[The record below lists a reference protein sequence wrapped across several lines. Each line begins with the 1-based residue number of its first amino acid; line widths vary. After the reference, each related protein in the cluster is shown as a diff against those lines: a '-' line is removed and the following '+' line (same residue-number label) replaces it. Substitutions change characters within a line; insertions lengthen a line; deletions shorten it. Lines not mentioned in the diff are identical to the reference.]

1 MENLPQNK
9 QHAAFLI
16 ASGMMEKQ
24 DIAKEVGINRSTLWL
39 WEKSP
44 EMIAEIGRL
53 KREMKTQ
60 GQNFLLGKVNRTVN
74 EIYNLAMNGESEKVK
89 LEALKYIADHA
100 LGRATSKHELTVD
113 TGMSANNYNE
123 NEIKQVFDEIEDD
136 DSE

>member
-9 QHAAFLI
+9 QHAALLI
-16 ASGMMEKQ
+16 ASGLMEKQ

-44 EMIAEIGRL
+44 EMVAEVDRL

-74 EIYNLAMNGESEKVK
+74 EIYNIAMNSDSDKVR

-100 LGRATSKHELTVD
+100 LGRAASKHELTLETTVN
-113 TGMSANNYNE
+113 TNNFNE
-123 NEIKQVFDEIEDD
+123 NEIKKVFDAIED
-136 DSE
+136 EE